1 MSMSRILGCRVDSFA
16 IGRRKANSSSHG
28 PRGAFRETQAILCL
42 AASLLSSRS
51 VASSKRG
58 QSSKV

>member
-28 PRGAFRETQAILCL
+28 PRGAFRETQAIDRTRARFLGEITAL
-42 AASLLSSRS
+42 ASAMT
-51 VASSKRG
+51 
-58 QSSKV
+58 